1 MLRVCGSMTAISLR
15 VCKLTRNQS
24 LFRPSIVCLLSV
36 RGRRTG
42 QWRSTSIA
50 ELPTDRGSHVPCA
63 PKSRGPSA
71 RNFARAGSPSAIV
84 LCEAARRVGVS
95 PNAAYRHFS
104 ALPDLIEAVAS
115 EALSALA
122 RSMETELAKC
132 RPSGDAGRDA
142 IDRLDAVGRGYI
154 HFALSEPGLFATA
167 FAPRKVTAHPGDAAI
182 RPGDHAAHP
191 ADEARGAG
199 DSGLRP
205 GELLEQALDGML
217 DAGVLD
223 AADRNIAAT
232 NAWAAV
238 HGLSGLLL
246 GPLAGQ
252 DPQHEKHL
260 STHSWTSSAE
270 V

>member
-1 MLRVCGSMTAISLR
+1 VTAPDPGKHPPYHHGNLRHALVQAGT
-15 VCKLTRNQS
+15 
-24 LFRPSIVCLLSV
+24 
-36 RGRRTG
+36 
-42 QWRSTSIA
+42 
-50 ELPTDRGSHVPCA
+50 EL
-63 PKSRGPSA
+63 A
-71 RNFARAGSPSAIV
+71 REGGPSAIV
-84 LCEAARRVGVS
+84 LREAARRVGVS

-104 ALPDLIEAVAS
+104 ALPDLVEAVAFD
-115 EALSALA
+115 ALSALA
-122 RSMETELAKC
+122 RSMEAELAKC

-142 IDRLDAVGRGYI
+142 IARMDAVGRGYV

-167 FAPRKVTAHPGDAAI
+167 FAPRKVTAHTGDAAV
-182 RPGDHAAHP
+182 RPDEIAAHSE
-191 ADEARGAG
+191 DDLRGAG

-217 DAGVLD
+217 EAGVLD

-252 DPQHEKHL
+252 AP
-260 STHSWTSSAE
+260 SARE
-270 V
+270 ALIDAFLDLVGRGLITRRPI

>member
-1 MLRVCGSMTAISLR
+1 MEHADSLAALD
-15 VCKLTRNQS
+15 VD
-24 LFRPSIVCLLSV
+24 SV
-36 RGRRTG
+36 N
-42 QWRSTSIA
+42 
-50 ELPTDRGSHVPCA
+50 LPTKFTLSTLFLVTA
-63 PKSRGPSA
+63 PDPDKHTPYHHGNLYRALVQAGTELA
-71 RNFARAGSPSAIV
+71 REGGPSAIV
-84 LCEAARRVGVS
+84 LREAARRVGVS

-132 RPSGDAGRDA
+132 RPTGDAGRDA

-167 FAPRKVTAHPGDAAI
+167 FAPRKAPAHPGDAPI

-217 DAGVLD
+217 EAGVLD

-252 DPQHEKHL
+252 AP
-260 STHSWTSSAE
+260 STQESLIDAFLDIVGRGLITRRTS
-270 V
+270 

>member
-1 MLRVCGSMTAISLR
+1 LFLVTEPGAGKPPPYHHGNLRHALVQA
-15 VCKLTRNQS
+15 
-24 LFRPSIVCLLSV
+24 
-36 RGRRTG
+36 
-42 QWRSTSIA
+42 ST
-50 ELPTDRGSHVPCA
+50 EL
-63 PKSRGPSA
+63 A
-71 RNFARAGSPSAIV
+71 REGGPSAIV
-84 LCEAARRVGVS
+84 LREAARRVGVS
-95 PNAAYRHFS
+95 ANAAYRHFT
-104 ALPDLIEAVAS
+104 ALPELVEAVAF

-122 RSMETELAKC
+122 RSMEAELAKC
-132 RPSGDAGRDA
+132 RRTGDAGRDA

-167 FAPRKVTAHPGDAAI
+167 FAPRKTTAHPGHAPV
-182 RPGDHAAHP
+182 RPSEIAAHSE
-191 ADEARGAG
+191 DDLRGAG

-246 GPLAGQ
+246 GPMAGQ
-252 DPQHEKHL
+252 AP
-260 STHSWTSSAE
+260 SAE
-270 V
+270 ESLIDAFLDLVGRGLITRRTI